1 MLNVVHLNIC
11 KCERDIDELGT
22 DVEMER
28 EIDELG
34 TDVEMER
41 EVDELETDAERERAI
56 ESRSGEER
64 DTNVIARD

>member
-1 MLNVVHLNIC
+1 MLDVVHLNIC
-11 KCERDIDELGT
+11 KCERDIDELGM

-34 TDVEMER
+34 TD
-41 EVDELETDAERERAI
+41 AEREREI
-56 ESRSGEER
+56 ESRSGGER